1 MRISSCFLWVLK
13 GFFLVWVLFV
23 LLCWDG
29 QQSDLAFQ
37 GVTYCKLQGCKRG
50 GTLVP
55 QAFLH
60 CVSQGKK

>member
-37 GVTYCKLQGCKRG
+37 GVT
-50 GTLVP
+50 
-55 QAFLH
+55 
-60 CVSQGKK
+60 VSYKDVSVEGH